1 MWVLFLH
8 LTNIF
13 VSLDGQS
20 DGQRADAVVVIN
32 IQDVN
37 DDPPAF
43 SPVKMLIQNSH
54 FLNLLTRLFI
64 SQVQS
69 GSL

>member
-1 MWVLFLH
+1 M
-8 LTNIF
+8 
-13 VSLDGQS
+13 SLDGQS
-20 DGQRADAVVVIN
+20 DGQRAVADLIIN

-54 FLNLLTRLFI
+54 FLNLLTSLFI

>member
-1 MWVLFLH
+1 M
-8 LTNIF
+8 
-13 VSLDGQS
+13 SLDGES
-20 DGQRADAVVVIN
+20 DGRRNVSDLVIN